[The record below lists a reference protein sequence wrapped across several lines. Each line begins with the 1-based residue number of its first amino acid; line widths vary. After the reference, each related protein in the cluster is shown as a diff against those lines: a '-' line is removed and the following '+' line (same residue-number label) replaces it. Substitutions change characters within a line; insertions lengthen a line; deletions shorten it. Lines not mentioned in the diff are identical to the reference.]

1 MALAAED
8 LSVPALRS
16 AGVEAS
22 PALFL
27 AAMSACSR
35 WQVLPHSP
43 HLRTS
48 APQHLRTSAPP
59 QVALRLLEGMRACE
73 LEPST
78 RAYNVAMGACVKGGN
93 WAAALDTFDEL
104 PEPDVVRFRRA
115 RHRRTP
121 SPHAIAALHRRTP
134 PPHSTATLYR
144 RAPPATPRPKPH
156 PAPAAQVSYG
166 TAINACARGQRWQTA
181 LALLGRMRRGREG
194 PQPNEFVLSA
204 AINACGAA
212 GQWQEALKLLDD
224 VQGVPPH
231 QRVYNAA
238 VAACDKGGQPEAAV
252 RLLRRMRAAGVEL
265 DVFSYSS
272 AMSAC
277 CRVPRAADGSVD
289 ASRGVAWR
297 TALRLLRTMR
307 GTGVRPNAYTY
318 SSAMTACER
327 GGCWEEALLLLGDM
341 RTDRVVPNRVVYTA
355 AIGAC
360 GSQGQWVQ
368 ALCAPPAL
376 TLP

>member
-1 MALAAED
+1 M
-8 LSVPALRS
+8 
-16 AGVEAS
+16 
-22 PALFL
+22 
-27 AAMSACSR
+27 
-35 WQVLPHSP
+35 
-43 HLRTS
+43 RTC
-48 APQHLRTSAPP
+48 R
-59 QVALRLLEGMRACE
+59 
-73 LEPST
+73 
-78 RAYNVAMGACVKGGN
+78 
-93 WAAALDTFDEL
+93 D
-104 PEPDVVRFRRA
+104 
-115 RHRRTP
+115 
-121 SPHAIAALHRRTP
+121 
-134 PPHSTATLYR
+134 
-144 RAPPATPRPKPH
+144 
-156 PAPAAQVSYG
+156 
-166 TAINACARGQRWQTA
+166 
-181 LALLGRMRRGREG
+181 G

-341 RTDRVVPNRVVYTA
+341 RADRVEPNRVVYTA

-368 ALCAPPAL
+368 ALRAPPAL
-376 TLP
+376 TIPAVAHLPWLWLTYYTMAMADSPWLCVQALTLFRTMRRQRIEPDAVCYEVRGDHGGHARTGARTRTRTHARFLPHRTRQAGHVEWSIN

>member
-1 MALAAED
+1 M
-8 LSVPALRS
+8 PALRS

-35 WQVLPHSP
+35 WQVPPHPP
-43 HLRTS
+43 HTRRTGRTGRTP
-48 APQHLRTSAPP
+48 APPHPGTSP

-78 RAYNVAMGACVKGGN
+78 RAYNVAMGACVKDGN

-104 PEPDVVRFRRA
+104 PEPDVVRSRRA
-115 RHRRTP
+115 LHRRTP
-121 SPHAIAALHRRTP
+121 SPH
-134 PPHSTATLYR
+134 STA
-144 RAPPATPRPKPH
+144 APRPQPLAPNPQ

-181 LALLGRMRRGREG
+181 LALLGRMRTCRDG

-341 RTDRVVPNRVVYTA
+341 RADRVEPNRVVYTA

-368 ALCAPPAL
+368 ALRTPPC
-376 TLP
+376 TY